1 MLSIVNAMMY
11 SMSELMTNSR
21 FFTVFFPVLKL
32 SSLKVALTGIH
43 YTTMST
49 FLREKG
55 FHLDR
60 QFLGIKM

>member
-1 MLSIVNAMMY
+1 
-11 SMSELMTNSR
+11 MSELMTNSG
-21 FFTVFFPVLKL
+21 FFTFFFPVLKL